1 MRGNQDSVIVFAQ
14 FCSYFFQYNT
24 RHLWFRNK
32 VVALSFYGHTVVVI
46 VNVIEHIFND
56 LSHHKG
62 TIKSSTH
69 KKGIS
74 KKADIQKKG
83 SHTCTYLYQTS
94 IFHMHTHTLY
104 KVVLSLYTR
113 ACLKSRKFQYKMILF
128 QKNFNFTFSRGWRNL
143 NFFRW
148 GSSTD
153 TRIHPHLNCWTP
165 FFRLPH

>member
-14 FCSYFFQYNT
+14 FCSYFFWYNT

-69 KKGIS
+69 KKRHI
-74 KKADIQKKG
+74 KKADIQKKR
-83 SHTCTYLYQTS
+83 SHTCIYLYQTS
-94 IFHMHTHTLY
+94 IFHMHTHPLY
-104 KVVLSLYTR
+104 KVVLSLYTH
-113 ACLKSRKFQYKMILF
+113 ACLKSR
-128 QKNFNFTFSRGWRNL
+128 NFNFTFSHGWRNL
-143 NFFRW
+143 NFLDAEALMTQGYTHIW
-148 GSSTD
+148 IVG
-153 TRIHPHLNCWTP
+153 HLSFVYHTKELILEN
-165 FFRLPH
+165 RVS